1 MANSD
6 LSWSV
11 PVMRAG
17 YIGRGLTY
25 LVIAGVSLWT
35 IYRGGQAQ
43 GTGESMARLD
53 NSGWGTAVLVLIAL
67 GLFAYLIWRLVD
79 AWWDLEAYGS
89 GGKGF
94 IARTGMIVTGVIH
107 GALGVAALS
116 LIFGQGGSDGESKIA
131 HYTGEALAMPY
142 GRYLV
147 GAIGLITLGA
157 GIFYAYKGFA
167 EKYREHLR
175 GNSVTL
181 HMNWALKAG
190 LVAQGVIVGVV
201 GLLFC
206 RAALFG
212 DPEQAGG
219 LKQVFEFLSAQAFGQ
234 VIVGV
239 VCVGLLG
246 FALFCFV
253 NAGYRIIPRVA
264 DDDIETLGA
273 QLKQLKSKGERSVTA

>member
-1 MANSD
+1 
-6 LSWSV
+6 
-11 PVMRAG
+11 MRAG

-25 LVIAGVSLWT
+25 LAVAGVSLWT
-35 IYRGGQAQ
+35 IFHGGEAQ
-43 GTGESMARLD
+43 GTGESLAELD
-53 NSGWGTAVLVLIAL
+53 DSGAGTVVLVLIAL
-67 GLFAYLIWRLVD
+67 GLFAYLLWRLVD

-94 IARTGMIVTGVIH
+94 IARTGMIVTGLIH
-107 GALGVAALS
+107 GALGVAAVS
-116 LIFGQGGSDGESKIA
+116 LIFGSGGEGGGSKIA
-131 HYTGEALAMPY
+131 FYTGQALAMPY

-147 GAIGLITLGA
+147 GAIGLITIAA

-190 LVAQGVIVGVV
+190 LIAQGVIVGLI
-201 GLLFC
+201 GLFFT

-219 LKQVFEFLSAQAFGQ
+219 MDQVFEFLGAQVYGQ
-234 VIVGV
+234 IIVAA

-264 DDDIETLGA
+264 DDGIETLGA
-273 QLKQLKSKGERSVTA
+273 KLKSLKDEGQRRVTA